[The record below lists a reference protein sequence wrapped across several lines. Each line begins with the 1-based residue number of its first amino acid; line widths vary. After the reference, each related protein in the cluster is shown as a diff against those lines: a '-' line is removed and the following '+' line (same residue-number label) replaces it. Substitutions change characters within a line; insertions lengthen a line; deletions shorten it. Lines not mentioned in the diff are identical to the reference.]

1 MKKVTFIFQL
11 SLLAFAAYGQS
22 PDVEGLMTRHYPTC
36 QDITYNVQF
45 LIPEYVNKASADTL
59 DAILTY
65 WENHCGQSEALT
77 RCRILLA
84 IDRGNFSENLYD
96 QSIMTELNNYKNMVN
111 ARANAYMDKEGRYW
125 RYTNFLTDRLDQFT
139 VQWAIKLLQR
149 ENVPPLEMF
158 FLRVYSNNFDS
169 AFEML
174 QSPAFNGTKLQQYD
188 ALQKKQQKMSP
199 SVISEFLAGV
209 WIPQEN
215 LKLVG
220 VHPQI
225 GYRLGLEVNRFNAG
239 LILGLKFLN
248 SPNAFQVVKNDSV
261 WNTRH
266 FFGGILGL
274 DMGYDLIRPGKN
286 HLRVLG
292 GMAYDGFDVLSE
304 NTGNSDTKITKTL
317 NSLNVNV
324 GLGYAWQFNQTNCIG
339 IECKYNLVKY
349 KNTGGTDLT
358 GNVWSVNL
366 VYRFSGYYQSRM
378 RSSRLWY

>member
-1 MKKVTFIFQL
+1 MM
-11 SLLAFAAYGQS
+11 SMLATAMQGQS

-65 WENHCGQSEALT
+65 WEIHCGQSEALT

-96 QSIMTELNNYKNMVN
+96 QSIMADLNSYKNMVN
-111 ARANAYMDKEGRYW
+111 ARANGFMGKEGRYW
-125 RYTNFLTDRLDQFT
+125 RYANFLTDRLDQFT

-149 ENVPPLEMF
+149 KSVPPLEMF
-158 FLRVYSNNFDS
+158 FLRIYSNNFDS

-174 QSPAFNGTKLQQYD
+174 QSPSFNGTKLQQYY
-188 ALQKKQQKMSP
+188 ALQKKRQRMSY
-199 SVISEFLAGV
+199 SFISELLAGA

-215 LKLVG
+215 LTLVG

-225 GYRLGLEVNRFNAG
+225 GYRLGLEVNRFDAG

-248 SPNAFQVVKNDSV
+248 SPNEFQVLKNDSV

-266 FFGGILGL
+266 FFGGVLGL
-274 DMGYDLIRPGKN
+274 DMGYDLIRFGKN
-286 HLRVLG
+286 HLKVLG

-304 NTGNSDTKITKTL
+304 NSSNSDTKITKTL

-324 GLGYAWQFNQTNCIG
+324 GLGYAWQFNQANCVG
-339 IECKYNLVKY
+339 IECKYNLVHY
-349 KNTGGTDLT
+349 KNTGATDLS
-358 GNVWSVNL
+358 GNVWTVNL
-366 VYRFSGYYQSRM
+366 VYRFSGNNQSGM
-378 RSSRLWY
+378 RASRLRY